1 MPRTKISEF
10 SATAASNTDI
20 NSIDI
25 AENCAPSGI
34 NNSLREMAAMLKK
47 MEVGTDPMT
56 SPVLTS
62 ASITNLTLG
71 GTAVTASAAELNLLD
86 GQTSIVPAGV
96 IVMWSGQTSAIPT
109 GWALCD
115 GSSGT
120 PDLRDK
126 FIMGAGSSNELSTGG
141 TNSLTIA
148 SANLPSHTHSF
159 SATTSSAGAHTHSIT
174 DPGHD
179 HYGLYYSGG
188 DGGDN
193 GGAASGNDSI
203 PNTGNSQNLGT
214 TTDTT
219 GITIDSAG
227 AHTHTVSGTT
237 GATGSGTAIDNRP
250 AYMALAYIM
259 KT

>member
-10 SATAASNTDI
+10 SATAASNTDV

-25 AENCAPSGI
+25 AENCSPAGI
-34 NNSLREMAAMLKK
+34 NDSLRAMAAMLKK
-47 MEVGTDPMT
+47 QEVGTDPMT
-56 SPVLTS
+56 SPVMTGATITN
-62 ASITNLTLG
+62 ASVTNLTLG
-71 GTAVTASAAELNLLD
+71 GTAVTASATELNLLD
-86 GQTSIVPAGV
+86 GQTSLVPAGV

-120 PDLRDK
+120 PNLTDK

-159 SATTSSAGAHTHSIT
+159 SATTSSAGAHTHSVT
-174 DPGHD
+174 DPGHSHTINQGD
-179 HYGLYYSGG
+179 SGG
-188 DGGDN
+188 GTDGWDG
-193 GGAASGNDSI
+193 SGSNA
-203 PNTGNSQNLGT
+203 TTNSA
-214 TTDTT
+214 TT
-219 GITIDSAG
+219 GISIASAG